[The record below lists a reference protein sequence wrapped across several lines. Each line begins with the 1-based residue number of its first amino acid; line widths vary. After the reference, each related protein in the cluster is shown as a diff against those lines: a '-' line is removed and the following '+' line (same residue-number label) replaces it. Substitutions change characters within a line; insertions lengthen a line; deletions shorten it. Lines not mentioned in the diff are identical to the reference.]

1 MKSMLESGVHFGHQ
15 TSKWNP
21 KMGKY
26 IFGERNGIHILDLQ
40 KTLKELKKVH
50 IFLKEQG
57 KLGKKCMFVGTK
69 KQAQEVVKQ
78 EAERANM
85 PYVCE
90 KWLGGILT
98 NFQTVKKSVERLKEL
113 EKWQDEGLF
122 KAISKKEASR
132 LNKEHARLSKLL
144 SGVRE
149 MKSLPDLI
157 FIVDLVDNDLAL
169 KEAKVLGI
177 PVVSVCDTNC
187 NPELVDHP
195 IPGNDDAA
203 RAVKFFCTF
212 VADSLLEGKEEIA
225 KEQEKA
231 DKAKEMENNAI
242 ADAMQANA
250 EEPKEEPVEEVKEE
264 PKEEKKEESTEKEGA

>member
-1 MKSMLESGVHFGHQ
+1 MANISMKSMLESGVHFGHQ

-40 KTLKELKKVH
+40 KTLRELKKVH
-50 IFLKEQG
+50 VFLKEQG

-69 KQAQEVVKQ
+69 KQAQEVVKA
-78 EAERANM
+78 EATRSNM

-113 EKWQDEGLF
+113 EKWQEEGLF

-144 SGVRE
+144 SGVRD

-157 FIVDLVDNDLAL
+157 FIVDLVDNDGAL
-169 KEAKVLGI
+169 KEAKILGK
-177 PVVSVCDTNC
+177 PVISVCDTNC

-212 VADSLLEGKEEIA
+212 VADSLLEGKAEATKESEQEAQA
-225 KEQEKA
+225 KEE
-231 DKAKEMENNAI
+231 ENNAI
-242 ADAMQANA
+242 ADAMQASA
-250 EEPKEEPVEEVKEE
+250 
-264 PKEEKKEESTEKEGA
+264 KEEKVEAEKEGA